1 LEKNRV
7 FAFLLRTR
15 ANHGGRIGLVGVAA
29 AAALLSGCL
38 GGGGRGGPVAYDV
51 KDFSAPDVETVA
63 PPVSQQRIG
72 PMDKIRVTVFQVAD
86 LSGEFTV
93 DASGNIDYPLLGT
106 VAAQGMTPPELS
118 ERIAKQLG
126 QRYLRNPSVQTSFL
140 EQQQQTITLD
150 GSVRQPGVVPIQGQ
164 TTLLRAI
171 AMGRGTA
178 EDANPSRV
186 VVFRTIQGKR
196 MAAAFDLKAI
206 RQGAAEDPIIYGND
220 IVVVDGSRARQTF
233 RDVLSALPILGV
245 FTLFQ

>member
-1 LEKNRV
+1 M
-7 FAFLLRTR
+7 
-15 ANHGGRIGLVGVAA
+15 
-29 AAALLSGCL
+29 
-38 GGGGRGGPVAYDV
+38 GGGRGGPVPYDV
-51 KDFSAPDVETVA
+51 QDFRAPDVETVA

-93 DASGNIDYPLLGT
+93 DASGNIDYPLLGN
-106 VAAQGMTPPELS
+106 VPAQGLTPPELS
-118 ERIAKQLG
+118 EQIATQLG
-126 QRYLRNPSVQTSFL
+126 RRYLRNPSVQTAFV

-164 TTLLRAI
+164 TTLMRAV
-171 AMGRGTA
+171 ALGRGTA
-178 EDANPSRV
+178 EDANPRRV

-196 MAAAFDLKAI
+196 MAAAFDLTSI
-206 RQGAAEDPIIYGND
+206 RRGEAEDPVIYGND
-220 IVVVDGSRARQTF
+220 IVVVDGSRSRQTF